1 MVNSNDERGT
11 VAKKTITTEKAPVP
25 KSLYVQAVEVKGGRL
40 VFLSG
45 QVGRDPNE
53 RVAKGDIVAQTRQAL
68 ENVKAILEAS
78 GGRMD
83 QIVKVL
89 FLVRDM
95 AHWPAINEVRREY
108 FKGDLPASTFME
120 VNRFVDPDWLI
131 EIDCIAAL
139 D

>member
-1 MVNSNDERGT
+1 MVNTNEEGQA
-11 VAKKTITTEKAPVP
+11 VARKTITTDKAPVP

-40 VFLSG
+40 LFLSG
-45 QVGRDPNE
+45 QVGRDRGE
-53 RVAKGDIVAQTRQAL
+53 RVAKGDIVAQTRQSL
-68 ENVKAILEAS
+68 ENIKAILDAA

-83 QIVKVL
+83 QIVKVM

-95 AHWPAINEVRREY
+95 AHWPAINDVRREY
-108 FKGDLPASTFME
+108 FKGDLPAATFME
-120 VNRFVDPDWLI
+120 VNRFVDPDWMI

>member
-1 MVNSNDERGT
+1 MSTR
-11 VAKKTITTEKAPVP
+11 IIQTEKAPVP

-45 QVGRDPNE
+45 QVGRDRNE
-53 RVAKGDIVAQTRQAL
+53 KVAKGDIVAQTRQAL
-68 ENVKAILEAS
+68 ENIKAILEAA
-78 GGRMD
+78 GGRFD
-83 QIVKVL
+83 QIVKVQ

-95 AHWPAINEVRREY
+95 AHWPLINKVRADY
-108 FKGDLPASTFME
+108 FKGDHLPASTFME
-120 VNRFVDPDWLI
+120 VNRFVDPDWMI